1 MIPNLRTDS
10 ERAIRDKGYLMK
22 GYIFFFTEHGGETA
36 LKIGE
41 ALLQEGMESRIF
53 TTAGQAEKY
62 KLFETS
68 SHGFSA
74 LAAEAF
80 SQKDVLIVVGAAGI
94 AVRLVAP
101 LVKRK
106 DSDSPV
112 LVADEKGNFVIPLLS
127 GHIGGA
133 NEIARMLARRLEAV
147 PVITT
152 ATDVNGL
159 FAVDEWAAR
168 KGFFLSSLKTAKAFA
183 ASLLA
188 RGRAGVV
195 SDFPLTGSLPPGLT
209 EGIRE
214 EAGMAVTVRTD
225 VHPFAQTVCV
235 HPPFLHV
242 GVGCRRGKSVEDIE
256 GFVREVLEQSNLSPL
271 SVADINTVDIKADE
285 KGLIECAERFGVPL
299 HTYSSGELMK
309 VPGSFTASDFVR
321 SKVGTDNVCER
332 AAAAAA
338 KESVPLVRK
347 QSRDGMTV
355 AVFVENKEIS
365 WK

>member
-1 MIPNLRTDS
+1 
-10 ERAIRDKGYLMK
+10 MK

-53 TTAGQAEKY
+53 TTAGQAEKN

-68 SHGFSA
+68 PHGFSA

-101 LVKRK
+101 LVKGK

-242 GVGCRRGKSVEDIE
+242 GVGCRRGKSVEDLE
-256 GFVREVLEQSNLSPL
+256 GYIREVLEMSKLSPL
-271 SVADINTVDIKADE
+271 SVADVNTVDIKADE

-299 HTYSSGELMK
+299 RTYSPGELMK
-309 VPGSFTASDFVR
+309 VPGIFTTSDFVR
-321 SKVGTDNVCER
+321 SQVGTDNVCER

-347 QSRDGMTV
+347 QHRDGMTV
-355 AVFVENKEIS
+355 AVFVEKKEIS